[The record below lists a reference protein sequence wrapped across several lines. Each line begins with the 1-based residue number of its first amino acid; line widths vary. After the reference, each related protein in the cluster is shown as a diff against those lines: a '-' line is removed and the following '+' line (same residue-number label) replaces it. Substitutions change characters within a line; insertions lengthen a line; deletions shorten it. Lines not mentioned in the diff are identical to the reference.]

1 LHTASLQIRVLTR
14 VVGHFLDLVDP
25 RFDRCPCA
33 VATQSSSG
41 SDRRWGFA
49 YWFSNQTAFSSPFA
63 FGMGALST
71 RGLAAPPTAG
81 APGLCRLHSFDSGG
95 RLFQAP
101 AAMAD
106 VGAPTPWSSVEAG
119 VLRHARPRCRPPR
132 IQLVGESAIRPG
144 DGRCTGKRGTNVRR
158 DHQGHPRFAVRSV
171 VEIARRPVHP
181 ITRRAAEPVP
191 LTSRS
196 RGDTR
201 LTHGL
206 AHCSFR
212 HAGDVGGR
220 RPRVLY
226 AHHPWIDLVG
236 DPGLPVVAQK
246 SPSPVGEALTK
257 CPRSRS
263 GDRKGGTA

>member
-63 FGMGALST
+63 FGMGVLGT
-71 RGLAAPPTAG
+71 RGLAALLQQERLDFVVSTHPTPAG
-81 APGLCRLHSFDSGG
+81 AFPGSGSDGG
-95 RLFQAP
+95 RWCPHTLVFRCGLSSMTRSTALPP
-101 AAMAD
+101 AVHRETRD
-106 VGAPTPWSSVEAG
+106 ECPT
-119 VLRHARPRCRPPR
+119 RPP
-132 IQLVGESAIRPG
+132 GSSEIRRAQCGG
-144 DGRCTGKRGTNVRR
+144 DRAATG
-158 DHQGHPRFAVRSV
+158 A
-171 VEIARRPVHP
+171 P

-196 RGDTR
+196 RGDRR

-257 CPRSRS
+257 CPRSGS
-263 GDRKGGTA
+263 GDRKGTA